1 MDSTKVFLFAILT
14 VTARAFPEF
23 HSFES
28 HYGGEVIAVEDAVF
42 DKQEQYALIRINS
55 LSDIIMSTIN
65 LHDFHSNYTAIRND
79 KSQRCNIFHTRHTLG
94 EMIDMY
100 NTSMKR
106 DGFYDIT
113 QTFTCISN
121 EIVPTSDISRFGE
134 KIAEFCK
141 DDDVVF
147 STRKFLS
154 KRKRSIR
161 TMSVAAMNCGFCIGN
176 CNSRPTDLSQ
186 PSDDRN

>member
-65 LHDFHSNYTAIRND
+65 LHDFHS
-79 KSQRCNIFHTRHTLG
+79 
-94 EMIDMY
+94 
-100 NTSMKR
+100 R